1 MEKVLKYIRN
11 FVEISDDDFAV
22 IAQKF
27 STKSFNANE
36 TVSVQ
41 GEVVSHYYF
50 VNSGCLKIASEDF
63 ETDKVHSCWFARVG
77 EFFTELASLRT
88 KTPSKYAITAVED
101 SEVLSISNEDMEL
114 LYAEIPR
121 WQEFGRRMWEEAF
134 IRIEKRVFSF
144 QTQSA
149 EERYITNLES
159 GLTQQIPL
167 KDLSSFIGVTP
178 NSLSRIRKNIR

>member
-1 MEKVLKYIRN
+1 MEKLLEYIRN
-11 FVEISDDDFAV
+11 FVEISDGDFAI

-27 STKSFNANE
+27 SSKRFNANE
-36 TVSVQ
+36 MVSAQ
-41 GEVVSHYYF
+41 DEVVSHYYF
-50 VNSGCLKIASEDF
+50 VNSGCLKIANEDF
-63 ETDKVHSCWFARVG
+63 EADKVHSCWFAREG

-88 KTPSKYAITAVED
+88 KTPSKYAIIAVED
-101 SEVLSISNEDMEL
+101 SEVLSISDEDMET
-114 LYAEIPR
+114 LYAEIPQ

-144 QTQSA
+144 QTQTA
-149 EERYITNLES
+149 EERYLTNLES
-159 GLTQQIPL
+159 GLTQQITL